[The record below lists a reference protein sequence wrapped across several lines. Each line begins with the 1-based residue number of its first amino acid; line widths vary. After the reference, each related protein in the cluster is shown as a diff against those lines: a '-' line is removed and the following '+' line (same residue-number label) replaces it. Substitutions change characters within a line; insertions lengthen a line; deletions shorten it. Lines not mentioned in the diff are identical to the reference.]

1 MNSIETEIDLSF
13 AKIEEIRKEI
23 AKNYLIVKVNRFKIS
38 FCFSYC
44 IIYEEIL
51 SGASKLFKFINVSKD
66 KRFNQAPWLRTC
78 SDNQYGCISLIDSE
92 NVINTVK
99 YLQNIDSALN

>member
-1 MNSIETEIDLSF
+1 MSSLETEIDLSF

-23 AKNYLIVKVNRFKIS
+23 TKNYLIVRVNRFKIS

-51 SGASKLFKFINVSKD
+51 SGTSQLFKFINVNKD
-66 KRFNQAPWLRTC
+66 KRFNQAPWLHAC